1 LLTTGSGDD
10 MAEAAETEVAEKKSG
25 GSKIIPILL
34 VVNMLLVA
42 AVLGVF
48 LLRGSGGAKGGD
60 EHGAKAAGEG
70 KAEGHG
76 GEGGKEDSGLPG
88 PTQKLADFVVH
99 LRDPEADRYARVS
112 FEIEVATEEDKGK
125 LGGYTPRIR
134 DSFIAYLSDRTLE
147 ELRGSESI
155 TRTKAALLERL
166 VQLSPGVKVRGMYI
180 TDLVIQ

>member
-1 LLTTGSGDD
+1 
-10 MAEAAETEVAEKKSG
+10 MAEGAETEVAEKKSG
-25 GSKIIPILL
+25 GSKIVPILL

-42 AVLGVF
+42 AVLGAF
-48 LLRGSGGAKGGD
+48 LLKGGAATKAAEG
-60 EHGAKAAGEG
+60 HGAKAEGES

-76 GEGGKEDSGLPG
+76 EAGGKEDGLGGAPG

-112 FEIEVATEEDKGK
+112 FEIEVATEEDKNR
-125 LGGYTPRIR
+125 LGGYMPRVR
-134 DSFIAYLSDRTLE
+134 DAFIAYLSDRTLE

-166 VQLSPGVKVRGMYI
+166 MQLAPNVKVRGMYI